1 VQGAVCTCYHVRHVA
16 PATSFKIYKLT
27 IAYLSICSPV
37 AITTGIGNLEIPV
50 TFHLRADIVAVGA
63 AYI

>member
-1 VQGAVCTCYHVRHVA
+1 M
-16 PATSFKIYKLT
+16 F
-27 IAYLSICSPV
+27 PV